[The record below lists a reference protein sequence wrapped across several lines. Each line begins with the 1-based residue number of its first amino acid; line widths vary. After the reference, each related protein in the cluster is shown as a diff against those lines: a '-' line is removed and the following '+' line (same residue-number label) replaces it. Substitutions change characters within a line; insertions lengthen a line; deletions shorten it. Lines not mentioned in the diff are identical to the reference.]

1 MKQRTASGTEGAGI
15 GSRYMLCPGW
25 CALLVHSWCSATR
38 RRCTRRIAAGGGGA
52 AALARCRSAA
62 ERGGWSKTAAVTPS
76 RPGSL
81 GVGAHVGEKHR
92 RRQQSTIRQLQRHCA
107 LETLHT
113 LRFQTKRFLA
123 HSSPVQRSCGS
134 LARHAGKFVRT
145 FCRARVIYA
154 IEVVLTTQV
163 ADRQYVYTGRCFRHR
178 VASDSEQGTH
188 NLRSVLL
195 TSCLSSNAADQIKSN
210 RAKQGRAMLRRAR
223 ILLGGAHRA
232 VVNLGVALA
241 GAPLGAHVRAAW
253 HVNRVS
259 LVTRRRVC

>member
-1 MKQRTASGTEGAGI
+1 MSICCRARWLEQNGCRDPFASRQPWCRRARGGETPQTPAINDQTA
-15 GSRYMLCPGW
+15 
-25 CALLVHSWCSATR
+25 
-38 RRCTRRIAAGGGGA
+38 A
-52 AALARCRSAA
+52 AALCA
-62 ERGGWSKTAAVTPS
+62 GNP
-76 RPGSL
+76 
-81 GVGAHVGEKHR
+81 AHTSVPN
-92 RRQQSTIRQLQRHCA
+92 
-107 LETLHT
+107 
-113 LRFQTKRFLA
+113 KRFLA